1 MSAICQRLE
10 SALVRHL
17 LQVAGNGDLLA
28 NSFALATHA
37 SRIDVT
43 PAGLLVYLED
53 SPSFTLSIYSG
64 ESEESVT
71 LPAIVVACDSAQ
83 RMEEVPNVQTCNVE
97 VSLEVSADSKE
108 GFDSVAWL
116 DQASRWL
123 HDTLSGTV
131 GFARD
136 LEACE
141 PDVVI
146 SYISNAECGRGS
158 DGRRRIHRWLF
169 QIVASI

>member
-1 MSAICQRLE
+1 MSAICQHIE

-43 PAGLLVYLED
+43 PTGLLVYTD
-53 SPSFTLSIYSG
+53 DAPSFTLSIYSG
-64 ESEESVT
+64 ESEERVA
-71 LPAIVVACDSAQ
+71 LPAIVVVCDSAT
-83 RMEEVPNVQTCNVE
+83 RMEEAPNVQTCNVE

-123 HDTLSGTV
+123 HGALSGKT

-136 LEACE
+136 MEACE
-141 PDVVI
+141 PGLVV
-146 SYISNAECGRGS
+146 SYISNAECGRS
-158 DGRRRIHRWLF
+158 VDGRRRIHRWSF